1 MWVYQLQFE
10 MSSMPSNG
18 SIFHFLLLDLFL
30 SLCIGGPLADSLPL
44 CSAVSRRCPRLVL
57 WFIIRGLCALC
68 RCSPGIH
75 PQPMVRCSSAS
86 WPHPS
91 IIDFCVSRPPPE
103 SSLPPCST
111 NLECCWLVGEGHK
124 TFQHWFASRSA
135 VAVLCWTHIASQ
147 IERITRRLH
156 SGPSHRQLALQLQ
169 QRWRGGL
176 LILHFVAK
184 MRHICEFW
192 ARRGGA
198 FWVLGN

>member
-1 MWVYQLQFE
+1 

-91 IIDFCVSRPPPE
+91 IIDFCVCLVLHQSPRCRLA
-103 SSLPPCST
+103 LPTWSVAGW
-111 NLECCWLVGEGHK
+111 LERDTKLSNTGSPLVLPLLY
-124 TFQHWFASRSA
+124 SA
-135 VAVLCWTHIASQ
+135 EHTSHPKLRGLRGGCTAVLPIVVASATTSAAM
-147 IERITRRLH
+147 TR
-156 SGPSHRQLALQLQ
+156 
-169 QRWRGGL
+169 
-176 LILHFVAK
+176 
-184 MRHICEFW
+184 
-192 ARRGGA
+192 
-198 FWVLGN
+198 WVVNFTFRCKNETYL